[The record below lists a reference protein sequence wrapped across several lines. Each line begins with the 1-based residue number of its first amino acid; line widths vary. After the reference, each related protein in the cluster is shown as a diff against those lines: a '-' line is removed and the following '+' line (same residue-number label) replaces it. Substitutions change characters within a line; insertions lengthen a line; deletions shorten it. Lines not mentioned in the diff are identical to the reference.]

1 MRFQVCF
8 ITHCHFYLSRN
19 NDCVFIFPKSISQ
32 NVKNVVCNRKWMSA
46 LTVVKRK
53 RNKQLSAWAVSVN
66 IGPRHLQ
73 RQGSPWLVLTTL
85 HPRWKSWPQCD
96 ARSSQRTKDK
106 RMHLTPFSCC
116 GSEIFFKEA
125 TLPLFKP
132 LQFPWGSLMRV
143 YHGHKRVPRI
153 GADPIAVSQCWIPMS
168 DFLLLLFLDL
178 NCAFFFCLALRA
190 FNGFSVSTQ

>member
-8 ITHCHFYLSRN
+8 IVHCHFYLSRN
-19 NDCVFIFPKSISQ
+19 NDCVFIFSKSISQ
-32 NVKNVVCNRKWMSA
+32 NVKNVVCNRKWMST
-46 LTVVKRK
+46 LTVLKRK

-73 RQGSPWLVLTTL
+73 WQGSPWLVLTTL
-85 HPRWKSWPQCD
+85 RPRWKSWPQCD

-125 TLPLFKP
+125 TVPLFKP
-132 LQFPWGSLMRV
+132 LVSLRFLHESIPWSQGSATYWGWPDSCQPVL
-143 YHGHKRVPRI
+143 
-153 GADPIAVSQCWIPMS
+153 DPNEWLFTAPFLGFKSCI
-168 DFLLLLFLDL
+168 FLLLSTT
-178 NCAFFFCLALRA
+178 
-190 FNGFSVSTQ
+190 GF